1 MKKEIN
7 RKEKIEEKVVE
18 KKQISMAA
26 DVATRNLNHIVK
38 ELKVYVNEET
48 VLKLTK
54 EQIQMKIAAL
64 FKKYPT
70 TKNVEFNNDWYG
82 YQLMLAL
89 NLAERV
95 EKDKF
100 VRDHILDLERIL
112 PSFHEF
118 KGLKKDLANKVY
130 RKEKVVEEPKKVKKV
145 KTKEELNHEIV
156 EFGMLQRKKTVA
168 RKNSGKV
175 PRRMKR

>member
-1 MKKEIN
+1 MKKEIEE
-7 RKEKIEEKVVE
+7 KEKMPKE

-26 DVATRNLNHIVK
+26 DVSTRNLNHITK
-38 ELKVYVNEET
+38 ELKAYVNEET

-89 NLAERV
+89 NLAEKI

-100 VRDHILDLERIL
+100 VRDHILELEHIL
-112 PSFHEF
+112 PTFHEF

-130 RKEKVVEEPKKVKKV
+130 RKEPKEVEVPKEVKKR

-156 EFGMLQRKKTVA
+156 EFGMLQRKKKIA
-168 RKNSGKV
+168 RKNSGKI
-175 PRRMKR
+175 PKRMKR